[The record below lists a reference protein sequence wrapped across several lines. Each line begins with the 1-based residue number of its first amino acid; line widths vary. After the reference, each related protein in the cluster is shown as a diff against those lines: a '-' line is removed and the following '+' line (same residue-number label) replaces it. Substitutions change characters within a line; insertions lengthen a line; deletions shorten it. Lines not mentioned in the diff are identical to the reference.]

1 MFISRIKTRVEGNCD
16 KGDNVFLK
24 GRLVVKI
31 GEIGEI
37 NFN

>member
-16 KGDNVFLK
+16 KGYNVFLND
-24 GRLVVKI
+24 RLVVKI
-31 GEIGEI
+31 AQVGEI